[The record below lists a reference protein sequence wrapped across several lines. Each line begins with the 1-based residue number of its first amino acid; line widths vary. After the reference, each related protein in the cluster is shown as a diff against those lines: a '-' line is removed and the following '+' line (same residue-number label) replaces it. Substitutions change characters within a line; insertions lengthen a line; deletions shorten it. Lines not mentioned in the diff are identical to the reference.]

1 MSNKHISVILFI
13 IFAICSL
20 VLFSYIGYIERG
32 FVQDGI
38 FFFDQFL
45 EYAQYGVVTNSG
57 MRMRYFS
64 CMVLQLPMA
73 IAKFGLNIESREILS
88 RIFSFS
94 LVFLPFL
101 TIFWNLLLSKRTK
114 RYDIFVCSVALYV
127 FGVLP
132 FFYYSIV
139 EFFISVSLYLVL
151 LHYIIS
157 KIEYKFYD
165 YIPMGLL
172 CVFLFSSH
180 EFVGLYGFILFLCS
194 LYCFRNKELSIK
206 TRIIK
211 LLTGICGLASGILF
225 WFYYFTPHGPNIQ
238 ADGGLNDFTQGIHAI
253 SYQLFSQ
260 GGIYT
265 NILVLTILLIVF
277 FLFYK
282 RKINIITTIP
292 LSFIYICLVF
302 FEFDRF
308 SEDKSFYLK
317 QFADVSIGC
326 RFTGAIIFLLI
337 FLYLIIFNFIK
348 NENILATIQNKI
360 QNVFIVILITG
371 ISISFIQLFFSKIYC
386 NMTNDI
392 WNYMQKSH
400 TVLVNLCN
408 CKNADEIQSTFA
420 PEMMPLLSL
429 HMHDEDE
436 QIDKLLVATDY
447 EYKLRLHCYSKDAQ
461 TIKVYAFGDNNYHY
475 YLTDEE
481 TDFNLEYLNNYFKK
495 RKFYCKEEN

>member
-45 EYAQYGVVTNSG
+45 EYAKYDVVTNRG
-57 MRMRYFS
+57 ARMRYFS

-101 TIFWNLLLSKRTK
+101 TIFWNLLLSKKTK

-151 LHYIIS
+151 LHYLIS

-238 ADGGLNDFTQGIHAI
+238 ADGGLNDFIQGIHAI

-265 NILVLTILLIVF
+265 NIFVLTILLIVF
-277 FLFYK
+277 FLFYR
-282 RKINIITTIP
+282 RKIESNSV
-292 LSFIYICLVF
+292 LSMFFIYLCLVF
-302 FEFDRF
+302 FEIDRF
-308 SEDKSFYLK
+308 SEDKSIYFE
-317 QFADVSIGC
+317 QFVDLSIVC
-326 RFTGAIIFLLI
+326 RFTGTFVFLLI

-348 NENILATIQNKI
+348 NENILATMQNKVKNI
-360 QNVFIVILITG
+360 FIVILITG
-371 ISISFIQLFFSKIYC
+371 ISLSFIQLFFSKMYY
-386 NMTNDI
+386 NMINDI
-392 WNYMQKSH
+392 WNYMKKSS
-400 TVLVNLCN
+400 TVLVNM
-408 CKNADEIQSTFA
+408 CKYKDADKIQLTFA
-420 PEMMPLLSL
+420 PELMPLLSL
-429 HMHDEDE
+429 HMYDEDE
-436 QIDKLLVATDY
+436 QIDKLIVATDS
-447 EYKLRLHCYSKDAQ
+447 EYKLRRHCYSKDEK
-461 TIKVYAFGDNNYHY
+461 TIKFNFSEDFY
-475 YLTDEE
+475 YNLTDEE